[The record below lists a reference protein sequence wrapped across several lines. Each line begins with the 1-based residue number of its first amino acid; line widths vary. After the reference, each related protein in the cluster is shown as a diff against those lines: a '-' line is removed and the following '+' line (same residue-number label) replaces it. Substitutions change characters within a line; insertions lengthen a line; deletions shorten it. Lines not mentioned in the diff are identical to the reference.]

1 MENIVPET
9 LMQRYTRELQED
21 LKIDELSIKDK
32 SMMVPI
38 IKHKWV
44 SVQMN
49 HKMQLKKL
57 TDAKKKA
64 LKEYTTNTPIVL
76 SKHAIEQ
83 AASNDPRIAAIQEKI
98 DELEEEVTDIENEPE
113 GDFPDDLIEDA
124 VESQLRNVKYDVTG
138 FMADWGLNYNDY
150 VDRDKFIRAIIDED
164 GYGHTLNGYDG
175 SADEYTIQDELF
187 YVMRID

>member
-1 MENIVPET
+1 MDGDDDDEI
-9 LMQRYTRELQED
+9 QE
-21 LKIDELSIKDK
+21 KINE
-32 SMMVPI
+32 
-38 IKHKWV
+38 
-44 SVQMN
+44 
-49 HKMQLKKL
+49 
-57 TDAKKKA
+57 
-64 LKEYTTNTPIVL
+64 
-76 SKHAIEQ
+76 
-83 AASNDPRIAAIQEKI
+83 IQEKI

-150 VDRDKFIRAIIDED
+150 VDRDKFIQAIIDED